1 VVTASFP
8 VVPRLSRLRTDLSA
22 ACLDAFVVTHLPNL
36 RYLTGFA
43 GTAGAAVVT
52 GARCVLIVDFRYA
65 AAGRELLASHGDA
78 AVELDVTALGLDE
91 AVAAVLQ
98 RVGVTRIGIEAG
110 SLTVSR
116 FNRLSAALASRAGD
130 PPVSAGDPPVSTVG
144 KPVLVPAERLIELRR
159 MVKDAGEIATLRE
172 AARRLSGVAHE
183 VPGFAREGRSELAV
197 AADIDAALRSAG
209 FERPAFDTIVASG
222 PNSAR
227 PHARPGPRALQR
239 GDGVVLDFGGVYDG
253 YCVDLTR
260 TLQLGSPA
268 AALRRAADAVK
279 EAHAAAIAAVR
290 PGARPS
296 EIDAA
301 ARDVLKRHGLGDAF
315 GHGTGHGLGLEVH
328 EEPRIT
334 RLPAALPDTPVE
346 AGMVFTIEPGAYL
359 EGLGGLRIEDDVLV
373 VDGGCEVLTDVPI
386 EP

>member
-1 VVTASFP
+1 MPPSSGFP
-8 VVPRLSRLRTDLSA
+8 VVRRLSRLRADLSA
-22 ACLDAFVVTHLPNL
+22 AGLDAFVVTHLPNI

-43 GTAGAAVVT
+43 GTAGAVVVT
-52 GARCVLIVDFRYA
+52 PARCVLIVDFRYA
-65 AAGRELLASHGDA
+65 TAGRDLLAAHGSA
-78 AVELDVTALGLDE
+78 AVELEVTPHGLDE
-91 AVAAVLQ
+91 AAAAAVRRLE
-98 RVGVTRIGIEAG
+98 GTRIGIEAG

-116 FNRLSAALASRAGD
+116 FNGLSTLLSSGIDSSRPPTAGR
-130 PPVSAGDPPVSTVG
+130 
-144 KPVLVPAERLIELRR
+144 PVLVPSERLIEARR
-159 MVKDAGEIATLRE
+159 MVKDEGEIATMRE
-172 AARRLSGVAHE
+172 AGSRLSGVAR
-183 VPGFAREGRSELAV
+183 GLRGLAREGRPESAV
-197 AADIDAALRSAG
+197 AADIDAALRAAG

-260 TLQLGSPA
+260 TLHLGAPV
-268 AALRRAADAVK
+268 AALRRMADAVR

-290 PGARPS
+290 PGVRPS

-301 ARDVLKRHGLGDAF
+301 AREVLTRQGFGEAF

-328 EEPRIT
+328 EDPRIT

-346 AGMVFTIEPGAYL
+346 PGMVFTIEPGAYL
-359 EGLGGLRIEDDVLV
+359 DEVGGLRIEDDVLV
-373 VDGGCEVLTDVPI
+373 VAGGCEVLTDVPI
-386 EP
+386 EL